1 MALSHSAAKAAS
13 VATLLFSLAVT
24 APAQT
29 KGIDPALLAKA
40 KAGEASAEYRVAVA
54 YEKLGNPKESHRW
67 LLTAAK
73 NDNTLSMT
81 IVAIDYE
88 LGRNVQ
94 QDFIQA
100 SEWFRKAAERGD
112 ELAQTSLGSLYF
124 GGHGVPQDNSQAAFW
139 WHKAADQGAVDA
151 EFDLAHLYDTGQG
164 VPQDFT
170 QAVAWYSKAAEQGN
184 IDAQHMLAQ
193 KFLDGQGV
201 QQDVKGAMA
210 WFQKAAEQGDAESQY
225 MLGQLYE
232 DGGYGKLVRDSGGVE
247 RLAPPEGDNAI
258 PKDYSSAVLWYR
270 KAAEQGNTDAQSHLG
285 RLYEDGTGVPQD
297 YNEAYFWANLAAA
310 TGSSLYGGKLSEYLT
325 ADRDRIAAHLTRTDL
340 ARVQER
346 TTKWFATHQPKAQ

>member
-1 MALSHSAAKAAS
+1 ME
-13 VATLLFSLAVT
+13 LA
-24 APAQT
+24 QSN
-29 KGIDPALLAKA
+29 GIDPALMAKA
-40 KAGEASAEYRVAVA
+40 KAGDANAEYRVAVA
-54 YEKLGNPKESHRW
+54 YDKLRNPKESHRW
-67 LLTAAK
+67 FLTAAK
-73 NDNTLSMT
+73 NGNTLSMT

-94 QDFIQA
+94 QDFTKA
-100 SEWFRKAAERGD
+100 SEWFLKAAEKGD
-112 ELAQTSLGSLYF
+112 EVAQISLGSLYF

-164 VPQDFT
+164 VPQDFS

-184 IDAQHMLAQ
+184 VGAEYNLAQ

-201 QQDVKGAMA
+201 PQNLKGAMF
-210 WFQKAAEQGDAESQY
+210 WFQKAAEQGESESQY

-232 DGGYGKLVRDSGGVE
+232 DGGYGYNAHDSGGIE
-247 RLAPPEGDNAI
+247 RFGLPKSENAI
-258 PKDYSSAVLWYR
+258 PKDYLLAIFWYR
-270 KAAEQGNTDAQSHLG
+270 KAAEQGNTEAQSHLG

-297 YNEAYFWANLAAA
+297 YSEAYFWANLAAA
-310 TGSSLYGGKLSEYLT
+310 TGSNSYGGKLSEYLI

-346 TTKWFATHQPKAQ
+346 TTKWFAAHQSKAQ